1 MHIRETFSRLRKG
14 NLHGR
19 VSNTGKSI
27 LKTGSNA
34 VSYLIQFLV
43 ILAYLLKLK

>member
-1 MHIRETFSRLRKG
+1 MHIRETFSRLKKG

-27 LKTGSNA
+27 LKTGNGSNA
-34 VSYLIQFLV
+34 VSLQEN
-43 ILAYLLKLK
+43 KNR